1 MANFDKKWSQLSK
14 EESKAMKKKYGSR
27 DAWQKAKSKAQTHQS
42 GSTNSQKPKGPAQA
56 TGTKPMPVTDANSK
70 ANTMEGVVKDKNGR
84 IVGYTGAAATQ
95 RNAERAE
102 ARRQANIANYGA
114 DGKGYH
120 PETGKNQSGYT
131 RQQQAKVDRQNEAEA
146 YRQSR
151 LDLKKMREQ
160 TGSTVERKVD
170 QSAHYKHLMDT
181 KGGYGGSQA
190 HQNAVSQLM
199 KTGQKFSALD
209 VQREMGSNSTHNLDG
224 LYKSYGGIENYMDNH
239 SVGSGNFKGDETLG
253 TMKEADD
260 SQRKY
265 FQDRVNYYNSDSF
278 NEKYGSYDWAQRDK
292 QRMNEQAQDFYDSFD
307 AREKRMN
314 ESGYGHVYGY

>member
-1 MANFDKKWSQLSK
+1 MSYQYADKKWSK
-14 EESKAMKKKYGSR
+14 MTKAEKKAAGSKA
-27 DAWQKAKSKAQTHQS
+27 AHKAAKQKAQTHKG
-42 GSTNSQKPKGPAQA
+42 GSTNSQKPKG
-56 TGTKPMPVTDANSK
+56 PVTDANSK

-131 RQQQAKVDRQNEAEA
+131 RQQQAREDRRSEAEA

-160 TGSTVERKVD
+160 TGSTAERKVD

-190 HQNAVSQLM
+190 HQNAVKQLM
-199 KTGQKFSALD
+199 STGQKFSALD
-209 VQREMGSNSTHNLDG
+209 VQREMGSASTHNLNG
-224 LYKSYGGIENYMDNH
+224 LYKAYGGIENYMDNH
-239 SVGSGNFKGDETLG
+239 SVGSGNFKGDDSLG
-253 TMKEADD
+253 TMKQADD
-260 SQRKY
+260 AQRKY
-265 FQDRVNYYNSDSF
+265 FQDRTNYYNSDSF

-292 QRMNEQAQDFYDSFD
+292 QRINEQAQKFNDSFD

-314 ESGYGHVYGY
+314 ESGYGSVYGY